1 MGNTKY
7 EHIVTSV
14 HKINEQEVTTN
25 TPLDFIEQN
34 LVNPSTSNARATS
47 FNNQLLSS
55 VDDLFFPELFE
66 FLELEDGTPS
76 SQKSD
81 QINFSPNYFTK

>member
-7 EHIVTSV
+7 EHSV
-14 HKINEQEVTTN
+14 ITAMQINGAEVTTD
-25 TPLDFIEQN
+25 TPLDFIEPF
-34 LVNPSTSNARATS
+34 LLEPGASNSRATT

-66 FLELEDGTPS
+66 FLELEEDTS

-81 QINFSPNYFTK
+81 QDIFSENHFTE

>member
-7 EHIVTSV
+7 EHCVVTA
-14 HKINEQEVTTN
+14 HQINGAEVTTD
-25 TPLDFIEQN
+25 TPLDFIEPF
-34 LVNPSTSNARATS
+34 LEEPGASNARATT

-55 VDDLFFPELFE
+55 VDDFFFPELFE
-66 FLELEDGTPS
+66 FLELEEDTS

-81 QINFSPNYFTK
+81 QINFSSDYVTK

>member
-7 EHIVTSV
+7 EHSV
-14 HKINEQEVTTN
+14 ITAHQINGAEVTTD
-25 TPLDFIEQN
+25 TPLDFIEPFLTTPGTLNQ
-34 LVNPSTSNARATS
+34 RATN

-55 VDDLFFPELFE
+55 VDDFFFPELFE
-66 FLELEDGTPS
+66 FLELEEDTS

-81 QINFSPNYFTK
+81 QDIFSENHFTE